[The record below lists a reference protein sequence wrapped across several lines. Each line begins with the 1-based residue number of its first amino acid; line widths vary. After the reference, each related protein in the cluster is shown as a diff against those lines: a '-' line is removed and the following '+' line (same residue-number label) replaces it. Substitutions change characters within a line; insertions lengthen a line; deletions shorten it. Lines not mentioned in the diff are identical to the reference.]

1 MAASS
6 AQVTFAFLAKDAA
19 SKTIRGISKALGA
32 VRGAASKLGGAL
44 KTSLK
49 VGIASIAG
57 LAAGALGAAAAFT
70 KGAIE
75 DEAANNR
82 LIAVLKR
89 RKLATDENLKAVDQ
103 LIAKGAEL
111 AFTDD
116 QVRAGIATATQFTN
130 KFADAQKILA
140 VAQDVARAKN
150 IGLEEATALVGKA
163 YQGNTKGLKT
173 LGVETKKGAKGLTI
187 LSAVSKKFG
196 TSAAAYA
203 ETTQG
208 KIESLGITLS
218 ETGEQIGYALLPVVN
233 DLLTVFK
240 KDGIP
245 IIKGFADGITNFIST
260 NKDAIKGIIGTFVA
274 LGKRLL
280 PVFQKFGEFVI
291 TKIVPAVMAF
301 VDNLV
306 KPGGVA
312 DSIGQVVGPILDRLI
327 PAFGQ
332 IFDKAVQIVGKIGEL
347 AAALWDNGNGPLAMA
362 VKLLGVAFETF
373 AGILGH
379 ILDVINSIIDAAITA
394 VNWLKK
400 MFDAQRAGENDKY
413 LRMGGINPTALG
425 GAGFTPGNTGGI
437 TSGAGNQYFNVYVGA
452 VSVAE
457 AVVPVLAKNVGTTP
471 RGGR

>member
-1 MAASS
+1 MAGNS

-32 VRGAASKLGGAL
+32 VRGAAGQLGGAL
-44 KTSLK
+44 KTGLK
-49 VGIASIAG
+49 IGTAALAG
-57 LAAGALGAAAAFT
+57 LAAGAIGAAAAFA

-82 LIAVLKR
+82 LIAVLQK
-89 RKLATDENLKAVDQ
+89 RKLATDANLKAVDA
-103 LIAKGAEL
+103 LIEKGAEL

-116 QVRAGIATATQFTN
+116 EVRAGIATATQFTK
-130 KFADAQKILA
+130 KFTDAQRILA

-173 LGVETKKGAKGLTI
+173 LGVETKKGAKGL
-187 LSAVSKKFG
+187 AVLTSISNKFG

-218 ETGEQIGYALLPVVN
+218 ETGEQIGYALLPIVN
-233 DLLTVFK
+233 ELLTVFK

-245 IIKGFADGITNFIST
+245 IIKNFADGISNFIT
-260 NKDAIKGIIGTFVA
+260 ENKEAIKGIIGTVVA
-274 LGKRLL
+274 VGKRLI
-280 PVFQKFGEFVI
+280 PVFQKVGEFI
-291 TKIVPAVMAF
+291 FTKVLPPIRSF
-301 VDNLV
+301 IENLV

-312 DSIGQVVGPILDRLI
+312 DSIGQVVGPILDKLV
-327 PAFGQ
+327 PAFGA
-332 IFDKAVQIVGKIGEL
+332 IFDAAVRIVGKVGEL
-347 AAALWDNGNGPLAMA
+347 AAALWDNGNGPLAVA
-362 VKLLGVAFETF
+362 VKLLGAAFEIF
-373 AGILGH
+373 FGILGK
-379 ILDVINSIIDAAITA
+379 ILGVIEAIIDAAIDA

-400 MFDAQRAGENDKY
+400 MFDAERAGQNDKF
-413 LRMGGINPTALG
+413 LRMGGINPVSLG
-425 GAGFTPGNTGGI
+425 GTTPTPTG
-437 TSGAGNQYFNVYVGA
+437 SGAVAPGFNQYYNVYVGA
-452 VSVAE
+452 TSVAE
-457 AVVPVLAKNVGTTP
+457 AVVPVLARNVGTTP

>member
-1 MAASS
+1 MAATS

-32 VRGAASKLGGAL
+32 VKGAASSLGGAL
-44 KTSLK
+44 KTGLK

-57 LAAGALGAAAAFT
+57 LAAGALGLAAAFT

-82 LIAVLKR
+82 LIAVLKK
-89 RKLATDENLKAVDQ
+89 RKLATEANLKAVDD

-116 QVRAGIATATQFTN
+116 EIRAGLATATQFTK
-130 KFADAQKILA
+130 KFTDAQKILA

-150 IGLEEATALVGKA
+150 ISLDEAATLVGKA
-163 YQGNTKGLKT
+163 YQGNTKGLKA

-203 ETTQG
+203 ETTAG
-208 KIESLGITLS
+208 KMEALSITLS
-218 ETGEQIGYALLPVVN
+218 ETGEQIGYALLPIVN
-233 DLLTVFK
+233 DLLTTFK
-240 KDGIP
+240 KEGLP
-245 IIKGFADGITNFIST
+245 IIKAFADGVTDFITT
-260 NKDAIKGIIGTFVA
+260 NKDAIKGIVGTVVA

-280 PVFQKFGEFVI
+280 PVFQKVGEFLFTKVI
-291 TKIVPAVMAF
+291 PAIVQF

-306 KPGGVA
+306 KPGGVM
-312 DSIGQVVGPILDRLI
+312 DSVGQVVGPILERLI
-327 PAFGQ
+327 PALGA
-332 IFDKAVQIVGKIGEL
+332 IFDKVVGVVGKIGEL

-362 VKLLGVAFETF
+362 VKLLGAAFEVF

-379 ILDVINSIIDAAITA
+379 ILDVIQAIIDAAITA

-425 GAGFTPGNTGGI
+425 GAGFTPAN
-437 TSGAGNQYFNVYVGA
+437 TSGAVSSGFNQYYNVYVGA
-452 VSVAE
+452 TSVAE
-457 AVVPVLAKNVGTTP
+457 AVVPVLAKTVGTTP

>member
-1 MAASS
+1 MAANS

-49 VGIASIAG
+49 IGTAALAG
-57 LAAGALGAAAAFT
+57 LAAGAIGAAAAFA

-82 LIAVLKR
+82 LIAVLQK
-89 RKLATDENLKAVDQ
+89 RKLATDANLKAVDA
-103 LIAKGAEL
+103 LIEKGAEL

-116 QVRAGIATATQFTN
+116 EVRAGIATATQFTK
-130 KFADAQKILA
+130 KFTDAQRILA

-173 LGVETKKGAKGLTI
+173 LGVETKKGANGL
-187 LSAVSKKFG
+187 AVLTSISNKFG

-218 ETGEQIGYALLPVVN
+218 ETGEQIGYALLPILN
-233 DLLTVFK
+233 ELLTVFK

-245 IIKGFADGITNFIST
+245 IIKNFADGISNFIT
-260 NKDAIKGIIGTFVA
+260 ENKEAIKGIIGTVVA
-274 LGKRLL
+274 VGKRLI
-280 PVFQKFGEFVI
+280 PVFQKVGEFI
-291 TKIVPAVMAF
+291 FTKVLPPIRSF
-301 VDNLV
+301 IENLV

-312 DSIGQVVGPILDRLI
+312 DSIGQVVGPILDKLV
-327 PAFGQ
+327 PAFGA
-332 IFDKAVQIVGKIGEL
+332 IFDAAVRIVGKVGEL
-347 AAALWDNGNGPLAMA
+347 AAALWDNGNGPLAVA
-362 VKLLGVAFETF
+362 VKLLGAAFEIF
-373 AGILGH
+373 FGILGK
-379 ILDVINSIIDAAITA
+379 ILGVIEAIIDAAIDA

-400 MFDAQRAGENDKY
+400 MFDAERAGQNDKF
-413 LRMGGINPTALG
+413 LRMGGINPVSLG
-425 GAGFTPGNTGGI
+425 GSGMTPTGTGAVAPGF
-437 TSGAGNQYFNVYVGA
+437 NQYYNVYVGA
-452 VSVAE
+452 TSVAE
-457 AVVPVLAKNVGTTP
+457 AVVPVLARNVGTTP

>member
-1 MAASS
+1 MAGNS

-32 VRGAASKLGGAL
+32 VRGAAGKLGGAL

-49 VGIASIAG
+49 IGTAALAG
-57 LAAGALGAAAAFT
+57 LAAGAIGAAAAFA

-89 RKLATDENLKAVDQ
+89 RKLATDENLKAVDA
-103 LIAKGAEL
+103 LIEKGAEL

-116 QVRAGIATATQFTN
+116 EVRAGIATATQFTN
-130 KFADAQKILA
+130 KFADAQRILA
-140 VAQDVARAKN
+140 IAQDVARAKN

-173 LGVETKKGAKGLTI
+173 LGVQTQKGAKGL
-187 LSAVSKKFG
+187 AVLTAISNKFG

-218 ETGEQIGYALLPVVN
+218 ETGEQIGYALLPIVN
-233 DLLTVFK
+233 DLLTTFK
-240 KDGIP
+240 KEGVP
-245 IIKGFADGITNFIST
+245 IIKAFADGISNFISE
-260 NKDAIKGIIGTFVA
+260 NKEAIKGVVGTVVA
-274 LGKRLL
+274 IGKRLI
-280 PVFQKFGEFVI
+280 PVLQKVGEFI
-291 TKIVPAVMAF
+291 FTKVVPPIRAF
-301 VDNLV
+301 IDNLV

-312 DSIGQVVGPILDRLI
+312 DSIGQVVGPIFDKLV
-327 PAFGQ
+327 PAFGA
-332 IFDKAVQIVGKIGEL
+332 IFDAAVRIVGKIGEL
-347 AAALWDNGNGPLAMA
+347 AAALWDNGNGPLAVA
-362 VKLLGVAFETF
+362 VKLLGAAFEIF
-373 AGILGH
+373 FGILGK
-379 ILDVINSIIDAAITA
+379 ILGVIEAIIDAAIDA

-413 LRMGGINPTALG
+413 LRMGGINPVSLG
-425 GAGFTPGNTGGI
+425 GTTPTPTPTGAVAPGF
-437 TSGAGNQYFNVYVGA
+437 NQYYNVYVGA
-452 VSVAE
+452 TSVAE
-457 AVVPVLAKNVGTTP
+457 AVVPVLARDVTRTP

>member
-1 MAASS
+1 MAANS

-49 VGIASIAG
+49 IGTAALAG
-57 LAAGALGAAAAFT
+57 LAAGAIGAAAAFA

-82 LIAVLKR
+82 LIAVLQK
-89 RKLATDENLKAVDQ
+89 RKLATDANLKAVDA
-103 LIAKGAEL
+103 LIEKGAEL

-116 QVRAGIATATQFTN
+116 EVRAGIATATQFTK
-130 KFADAQKILA
+130 KFTDAQRIHA

-173 LGVETKKGAKGLTI
+173 LGVETKKGANGL
-187 LSAVSKKFG
+187 AVLTSISNKFG

-218 ETGEQIGYALLPVVN
+218 ETGEQIGYALLPILN
-233 DLLTVFK
+233 ELLTVFK

-245 IIKGFADGITNFIST
+245 IIKNFADGISNFIT
-260 NKDAIKGIIGTFVA
+260 ENKEAIKGIIGTVVA
-274 LGKRLL
+274 VGKRLI
-280 PVFQKFGEFVI
+280 PVFQKVGEFI
-291 TKIVPAVMAF
+291 FTKVLPPIRSF
-301 VDNLV
+301 IENLV

-312 DSIGQVVGPILDRLI
+312 DSIGQVVGPILDKLV
-327 PAFGQ
+327 PAFGA
-332 IFDKAVQIVGKIGEL
+332 IFDAAVRIVGKVGEL
-347 AAALWDNGNGPLAMA
+347 AAALWDNGNGPLAVA
-362 VKLLGVAFETF
+362 VKLLGAAFEIF
-373 AGILGH
+373 FGILGK
-379 ILDVINSIIDAAITA
+379 ILGVIEAIIDAAIDA

-400 MFDAQRAGENDKY
+400 MFDAERAGQNDKF
-413 LRMGGINPTALG
+413 LRMGGINPVSLG
-425 GAGFTPGNTGGI
+425 GSGMTPTGTGAVAPGF
-437 TSGAGNQYFNVYVGA
+437 NQYYNVYVGA
-452 VSVAE
+452 TSVAE
-457 AVVPVLAKNVGTTP
+457 AVVPVLARNVGTTP

>member
-1 MAASS
+1 MAATS

-32 VRGAASKLGGAL
+32 VRGAAGRLGGAL
-44 KTSLK
+44 KTGLA
-49 VGIASIAG
+49 VGTAALAG
-57 LAAGALGAAAAFT
+57 FAAGALGAAAAFA

-82 LIAVLKR
+82 LIAVLQK
-89 RKLATDENLKAVDQ
+89 RKLATEANLKAVDD

-130 KFADAQKILA
+130 KFADAQRILA

-163 YQGNTKGLKT
+163 YQGNTKGLKA
-173 LGVETKKGAKGLTI
+173 LGVETKKGAKGLTV

-203 ETTQG
+203 ETTAG
-208 KIESLGITLS
+208 KMEALSITLS
-218 ETGEQIGYALLPVVN
+218 ETGEQIGYALLPIVN
-233 DLLTVFK
+233 DLLTTFK
-240 KDGIP
+240 KDGLP
-245 IIKGFADGITNFIST
+245 IIKSFADGISNFISE
-260 NKDAIKGIIGTFVA
+260 NKDAIKGVIGTVVA
-274 LGKRLL
+274 VGKRLL
-280 PVFQKFGEFVI
+280 PVFQKVGEFI
-291 TKIVPAVMAF
+291 FTKIVPAIRAF
-301 VDNLV
+301 IDNLV
-306 KPGGVA
+306 KPGGVM
-312 DSIGQVVGPILDRLI
+312 DSVGQVVGPILDRLI
-327 PAFGQ
+327 PAFGA
-332 IFDKAVQIVGKIGEL
+332 IFDKAVAIVGKIGEL

-379 ILDVINSIIDAAITA
+379 ILDVIESIIDAAITA

-400 MFDAQRAGENDKY
+400 MFDAQRSGAMDNA
-413 LRMGGINPTALG
+413 LRMGGINPVALG
-425 GAGFTPGNTGGI
+425 GAGFTPANTGGAVAP
-437 TSGAGNQYFNVYVGA
+437 GFNQYYNVYVGA
-452 VSVAE
+452 TSVAE
-457 AVVPVLAKNVGTTP
+457 AVVPVLARNVNTTP

>member
-1 MAASS
+1 MAANS

-49 VGIASIAG
+49 IGTAAIAG

-103 LIAKGAEL
+103 LIERGAEL

-116 QVRAGIATATQFTN
+116 QVRAGIATATQFTK
-130 KFADAQKILA
+130 KFSDAQRILA
-140 VAQDVARAKN
+140 IAQDVARAKN
-150 IGLEEATALVGKA
+150 IDLEEATALVGKA

-173 LGVETKKGAKGLTI
+173 LGVETKKGAKGLAV
-187 LSAVSKKFG
+187 LSSISAKFG

-218 ETGEQIGYALLPVVN
+218 ETVEQIGYALLPIVN

-245 IIKGFADGITNFIST
+245 IIKGFANGISNFISE
-260 NKDAIKGIIGTFVA
+260 NKDAIKGIVGTVVA
-274 LGKRLL
+274 VGKRLI
-280 PVFQKFGEFVI
+280 PVFQKVGEFIFTKVI
-291 TKIVPAVMAF
+291 PPIRAF
-301 VDNLV
+301 IDNLV
-306 KPGGVA
+306 KPGGVM
-312 DSIGQVVGPILDRLI
+312 DSVGQVVGPILDKLV
-327 PAFGQ
+327 PAFGA
-332 IFDKAVQIVGKIGEL
+332 IFDAAVRIVGKIGEL
-347 AAALWDNGNGPLAMA
+347 AAALWDNGNGPLAVA
-362 VKLLGVAFETF
+362 VKLLGAAFEIF
-373 AGILGH
+373 FGILGK
-379 ILDVINSIIDAAITA
+379 ILGVIEAIIDAAIDA

-400 MFDAQRAGENDKY
+400 MFDAERAGQNDKY
-413 LRMGGINPTALG
+413 LRMGGINPVALG
-425 GAGFTPGNTGGI
+425 GAGVTPTG
-437 TSGAGNQYFNVYVGA
+437 TGAVAPGFNQYYNVYVGA
-452 VSVAE
+452 TSVAE
-457 AVVPVLAKNVGTTP
+457 AVVPVLARNVGTTP

>member
-1 MAASS
+1 MAANS

-49 VGIASIAG
+49 IGTAALAG
-57 LAAGALGAAAAFT
+57 LAAGAIGAAAAFA

-82 LIAVLKR
+82 LIAVLQK
-89 RKLATDENLKAVDQ
+89 RKLATDANLKAVDA
-103 LIAKGAEL
+103 LIEKGAEL

-116 QVRAGIATATQFTN
+116 EVRAGIATATQFTK
-130 KFADAQKILA
+130 KFTDAQRILA

-173 LGVETKKGAKGLTI
+173 LGVETKKGANGL
-187 LSAVSKKFG
+187 AVLTSISNKFG

-218 ETGEQIGYALLPVVN
+218 ETGEQIGYALLPILN
-233 DLLTVFK
+233 ELLTVFK

-245 IIKGFADGITNFIST
+245 IIKNFADGISNFIT
-260 NKDAIKGIIGTFVA
+260 ENKEAIKGIIGTVVA
-274 LGKRLL
+274 VGKRLI
-280 PVFQKFGEFVI
+280 PVFQKVGEFI
-291 TKIVPAVMAF
+291 FTKVLPPIRSF
-301 VDNLV
+301 IENLV

-312 DSIGQVVGPILDRLI
+312 DSIGQVVGPILDKLV
-327 PAFGQ
+327 PAFGA
-332 IFDKAVQIVGKIGEL
+332 IFDAAVRIVGKVGEL
-347 AAALWDNGNGPLAMA
+347 AAALWDNGNGPLAVA
-362 VKLLGVAFETF
+362 VKLLGAAFEIF
-373 AGILGH
+373 FGILGK
-379 ILDVINSIIDAAITA
+379 ILGVIEAIIDAAIDA

-400 MFDAQRAGENDKY
+400 MFDAERAGQNDKF
-413 LRMGGINPTALG
+413 LRMGGINPVSLG
-425 GAGFTPGNTGGI
+425 GSGMTPTG
-437 TSGAGNQYFNVYVGA
+437 SGAVAPGFNQYYNVYVGA
-452 VSVAE
+452 TSVAE
-457 AVVPVLAKNVGTTP
+457 AVVPVLARNVGTTP